1 MPNPAAELSELAAR
15 LRLVRRM
22 ERYFLKQWAV
32 DHMRSSPTTL
42 DRVAADLR
50 QSAEDTDSA
59 SAELDL
65 MLLFENVES

>member
-1 MPNPAAELSELAAR
+1 MPNPAAELSDLAFR

-32 DHMRSSPTTL
+32 ERMHSSPKTL

-50 QSAEDTDSA
+50 QSCENTDSA

-65 MLLFENVES
+65 MMLFENVES